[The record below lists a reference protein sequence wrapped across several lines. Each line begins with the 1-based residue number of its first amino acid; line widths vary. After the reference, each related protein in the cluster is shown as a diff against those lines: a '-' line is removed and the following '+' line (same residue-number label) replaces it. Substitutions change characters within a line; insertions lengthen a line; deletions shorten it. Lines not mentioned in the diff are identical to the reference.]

1 MLVDISKEV
10 GLEKE
15 AGASSGG
22 GWVPLGDVYS
32 LDHGNSSALLGCPV

>member
-22 GWVPLGDVYS
+22 VGC
-32 LDHGNSSALLGCPV
+32 LLGMFTAWTMGTAQLF